1 MKNGMISTLI
11 RTAHDSVE
19 ISIVQRLT
27 LREFATVLKTALDM
41 PGVDYYT
48 FRELGEK
55 LSWDELNSR
64 ELWPILYSKIQKTF
78 RTNQIDKLPSTLRSG
93 F

>member
-1 MKNGMISTLI
+1 MDKGTISWLMWKG
-11 RTAHDSVE
+11 HDSVE
-19 ISIVQRLT
+19 ISIVQWLT

-41 PGVDYYT
+41 PGAEYYT

-64 ELWPILYSKIQKTF
+64 ERWPVLYSKIQKTF
-78 RTNQIDKLPSTLRSG
+78 RTNQIVKWSLN
-93 F
+93 

>member
-11 RTAHDSVE
+11 WTAHDSVE

-55 LSWDELNSR
+55 LSWNELNSR
-64 ELWPILYSKIQKTF
+64 ERWPALYSKIQKTF
-78 RTNQIDKLPSTLRSG
+78 RTNQIVKWSLN
-93 F
+93 

>member
-1 MKNGMISTLI
+1 MSKGMISWLTW
-11 RTAHDSVE
+11 TGHDSVE

-27 LREFATVLKTALDM
+27 LQEFATVLKTALDM

-55 LSWDELNSR
+55 LSWNELNSR
-64 ELWPILYSKIQKTF
+64 ECWPDIYSKIQKTF
-78 RTNQIDKLPSTLRSG
+78 RTNQIVNWSLN
-93 F
+93 

>member
-1 MKNGMISTLI
+1 MISTLM
-11 RTAHDSVE
+11 RTGHDSVE
-19 ISIVQRLT
+19 ISILQRLT

-48 FRELGEK
+48 FRELVEK

-64 ELWPILYSKIQKTF
+64 ERWPAIHSKIQKTF
-78 RTNQIDKLPSTLRSG
+78 RANQIVKWSLN
-93 F
+93 

>member
-1 MKNGMISTLI
+1 MDKGTISWLMWTG
-11 RTAHDSVE
+11 HDSVE

-27 LREFATVLKTALDM
+27 LQEFATVLKTALDM

-48 FRELGEK
+48 FPELEEK

-64 ELWPILYSKIQKTF
+64 ERWPALYSKIQKTF
-78 RTNQIDKLPSTLRSG
+78 RTNQIVKLSLN
-93 F
+93 

>member
-11 RTAHDSVE
+11 WTAHDSVE

-27 LREFATVLKTALDM
+27 LQEFATVLKTALDM
-41 PGVDYYT
+41 PGVNYYT
-48 FRELGEK
+48 FRELREE

-64 ELWPILYSKIQKTF
+64 ERWPALYSKIQKTF
-78 RTNQIDKLPSTLRSG
+78 RTNQIVKLSLN
-93 F
+93 

>member
-11 RTAHDSVE
+11 WTAHDSVE

-27 LREFATVLKTALDM
+27 LQEFATVLKTALDM

-48 FRELGEK
+48 FREFGEK
-55 LSWDELNSR
+55 LSWNELNSR
-64 ELWPILYSKIQKTF
+64 ECWPDIYSKIQKTF
-78 RTNQIDKLPSTLRSG
+78 RTNQIVNWSLN
-93 F
+93 

>member
-1 MKNGMISTLI
+1 MKNGMISTLTRI
-11 RTAHDSVE
+11 AHDSVE
-19 ISIVQRLT
+19 ISILQRLT

-41 PGVDYYT
+41 PGAEYYT

-64 ELWPILYSKIQKTF
+64 ERWPVLYSKIQKTF
-78 RTNQIDKLPSTLRSG
+78 RTNQIVKWSLN
-93 F
+93 